1 MIRELKNK
9 YAGILK
15 KGGLSQK
22 DMLKGIDIIEQ
33 QEIKK
38 ILIDMNES
46 LEKIV
51 KSLEEKKAETKKKSK
66 DKK

>member
-1 MIRELKNK
+1 LIRELKNK